1 MTLRSYSADSV
12 ARYSWAGGKLEAAPV
27 KLHALGV
34 FIPQSV
40 TLKKNELLTIGG
52 TRSTLILDS
61 KTGQPK
67 QAGQSFMNIEV
78 DLHGA
83 DPAIVLPKMQ
93 EMLFFPDLA
102 QAIAA
107 LPESVADA
115 LPIHPGGAPAEK
127 GDYVHFFDAGHWIK
141 IEGHASQFSNPVLVD
156 GAEAE
161 YTSEAR
167 QWFISGSITLLIY
180 VDETGKVSEI
190 WLTQPLGYGLDQNAA
205 KSVQQYVFKP
215 AQYAGHPVG
224 TLLKVMVRF
233 QTYRQ

>member
-1 MTLRSYSADSV
+1 MLAVVALVRAGWAQKDVHAIENDLRDKPMTLRSYSADSV

-107 LPESVADA
+107 LP
-115 LPIHPGGAPAEK
+115 
-127 GDYVHFFDAGHWIK
+127 
-141 IEGHASQFSNPVLVD
+141 
-156 GAEAE
+156 
-161 YTSEAR
+161 
-167 QWFISGSITLLIY
+167 
-180 VDETGKVSEI
+180 
-190 WLTQPLGYGLDQNAA
+190 
-205 KSVQQYVFKP
+205 
-215 AQYAGHPVG
+215 
-224 TLLKVMVRF
+224 
-233 QTYRQ
+233 